1 MTMIFVRYCEAA
13 LKYAQYKKLDDDTWF
28 ADIDR
33 FEGVWGNGVTVEECR
48 NDLIS
53 ALEEWLILK
62 LQDGDELPV
71 VDGLEIK
78 VSEVAEV

>member
-1 MTMIFVRYCEAA
+1 MIIEYCQKTVGKA
-13 LKYAQYKKLDDDTWF
+13 KYRELDDGTWF
-28 ADIDR
+28 AEIDR

-71 VDGLEIK
+71 VDDLEIK

>member
-1 MTMIFVRYCEAA
+1 MTMILVRYCETA
-13 LKYAQYKKLDDDTWF
+13 LKYAQYKKLDDGTWF
-28 ADIDR
+28 AEIAG

-53 ALEEWLILK
+53 ALEEWLIIK

-71 VDGLEIK
+71 VDDLEIK
-78 VSEVAEV
+78 ISEVAEV